1 MFPIAHIHI
10 LSNRKPRCPFDKLHQ
25 MPRPHTFAKIPFVLM
40 LALAFSAC
48 GPFSINDQSNNGQQT
63 NSTQPAHSAVEYF
76 GNVSN
81 SGNDPN
87 NFLIVGDDAS
97 FSYNND
103 RGTLNWTTWKTTE
116 TDLGDRVERP
126 DFRPDPRLPAG
137 MKRIISTDYSGSGFD
152 RGHMLPAADRFGN
165 VQLMDDT
172 FLMTNIVPQAR
183 TLNQYPW
190 QNLESYVRAQV
201 RRGFDAFQIAGVYGN
216 AGVIKRKVTIPTNCW
231 KIVILVPSGSS
242 ISGLDR
248 RARVIAVDM
257 PNRDG
262 LEHAKWQTFTTTIR
276 DIENKTGYDFLNYI
290 PKDVQDG
297 LENRVEMRS
306 PNR

>member
-1 MFPIAHIHI
+1 
-10 LSNRKPRCPFDKLHQ
+10 
-25 MPRPHTFAKIPFVLM
+25 MPQALTFVKFASVLM
-40 LALAFSAC
+40 LALVLLGC
-48 GPFSINDQSNNGQQT
+48 GSFIDTDRT
-63 NSTQPAHSAVEYF
+63 NSAPQSIPTQTANSAVEYF

-81 SGNDPN
+81 AGGDPDN
-87 NFLIVGDDAS
+87 YLVVGEDAS

-103 RGTLNWTTWKTTE
+103 RGTLNWTAWKTIE
-116 TDLGDRVERP
+116 ADLGDNVGRP

-137 MKRIISTDYSGSGFD
+137 MKRIISTDYSGSGYD

-165 VQLMDDT
+165 LELLDDT
-172 FLMTNIVPQAR
+172 FLMTNVVPQSK

-201 RRGFDAFQIAGVYGN
+201 RRGMDAFQIAGVYGN
-216 AGVIKRKVTIPTNCW
+216 VGTIRGKVTIPTNCW

-242 ISGLDR
+242 ISDLDR
-248 RARVIAVDM
+248 RIRVIAVDM

-262 LEHAKWQTFTTTIR
+262 LEHAKWQTFATTVR
-276 DIENKTGYDFLNYI
+276 DIENKTGYDFLNYL
-290 PKDVQDG
+290 PKDVQDS
-297 LENRVEMRS
+297 LETRTQLRS